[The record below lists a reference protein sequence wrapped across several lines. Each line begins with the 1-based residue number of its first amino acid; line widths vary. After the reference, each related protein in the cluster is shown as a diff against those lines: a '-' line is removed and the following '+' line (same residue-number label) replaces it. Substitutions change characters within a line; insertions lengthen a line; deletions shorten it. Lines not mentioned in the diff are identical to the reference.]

1 MYTEAMYLVYSKI
14 WQGKS
19 VIYGKIWQECFLFFC
34 LNYYLYHISYTGS

>member
-19 VIYGKIWQECFLFFC
+19 VIYGKIWQECFFYLFELLF
-34 LNYYLYHISYTGS
+34 ISHFIHW